1 MKRIICG
8 FAVALVI
15 ASVFAPKTA
24 ADDPASA
31 MIKQDGYT
39 VTLDLKFMKK
49 KPNAFQRFVS
59 FLDYG
64 PNGHATGFLV
74 GDGLVMTAYHVVSGE
89 LSISKKAQLGFGAN
103 DELAVKAY
111 VNGCEASVLKI
122 DENADLALLRICQSR
137 KHKAPA
143 IQQNL
148 SENEKLFLIAKPFGD
163 KMVRH
168 GVFFGPYMF
177 KGVQYWAA
185 KLDVRDGYS
194 GSPVYNDN
202 AELVGVFTGY
212 DWSKKLALI
221 SPGERAKKLL
231 EDYNSPPPPP
241 PPAPPQP

>member
-8 FAVALVI
+8 FAVALVLV
-15 ASVFAPKTA
+15 SVLAPKTA

-31 MIKQDGYT
+31 IIKQDGYT
-39 VTLDLKFMKK
+39 VTLDLKFTKK
-49 KPNAFQRFVS
+49 KPNALQRFVS

-74 GDGLVMTAYHVVSGE
+74 GDGLVMTAYHVVSGD
-89 LSISKKAQLGFGAN
+89 LSVSKKSQLGFAAS
-103 DELAVKAY
+103 DELAVRAY

-122 DENADLALLRICQSR
+122 DENADLALLRVCQSR
-137 KHKAPA
+137 KHKAIAFQP
-143 IQQNL
+143 NL

-168 GVFFGPYMF
+168 GVFSGPYMF
-177 KGVQYWAA
+177 KGIQYWAA

-221 SPGERAKKLL
+221 SPGARAQKLI
-231 EDYNSPPPPP
+231 EDYNAPPTTPPPP
-241 PPAPPQP
+241 QP